1 MNVKWKGK
9 QQKISIPAEHFLI
22 SQIVLNN
29 SVTCNTGCKNV
40 KWKAQ
45 GVYEKRQRLTTDR
58 KIGICIVRGLFMI
71 REIGPSKTGHQ
82 AAFSKDCTKPKERW
96 NKHGIPFFNSFIQFW
111 ALIDQN
117 WSKLSL
123 SLMMLAMKMVISE
136 VARQL
141 WCSCRVTNA

>member
-9 QQKISIPAEHFLI
+9 RQKISIPAEHFLI

-71 REIGPSKTGHQ
+71 REIGPSKTGRH
-82 AAFSKDCTKPKERW
+82 AAFSKDPANPKERDETS
-96 NKHGIPFFNSFIQFW
+96 IVSFFNF
-111 ALIDQN
+111 LIFF
-117 WSKLSL
+117 SL
-123 SLMMLAMKMVISE
+123 GRL
-136 VARQL
+136 
-141 WCSCRVTNA
+141 

>member
-1 MNVKWKGK
+1 MHESLAGNWFNWFKYLLISFCFLKLWRIIPTCMNVKWKVGR
-9 QQKISIPAEHFLI
+9 
-22 SQIVLNN
+22 
-29 SVTCNTGCKNV
+29 
-40 KWKAQ
+40 
-45 GVYEKRQRLTTDR
+45 GVYGKRQRLTTDR

-96 NKHGIPFFNSFIQFW
+96 NKHGIPFFNSFFSVLG
-111 ALIDQN
+111 ADRLN
-117 WSKLSL
+117 WSNLSL

>member
-9 QQKISIPAEHFLI
+9 RQKISIPAEHFLI

-71 REIGPSKTGHQ
+71 REIGPSKTGRH
-82 AAFSKDCTKPKERW
+82 AAFSKDPANPKERW
-96 NKHGIPFFNSFIQFW
+96 NKHGILFQLFNIFQFG
-111 ALIDQN
+111 AFIDQ
-117 WSKLSL
+117 
-123 SLMMLAMKMVISE
+123 ID
-136 VARQL
+136 Q
-141 WCSCRVTNA
+141 CSNRI